1 MTLILTIWCIAAF
14 VWLLHAASGNDWHK
28 AGHPTEGMPFE
39 KGDCDGQ

>member
-28 AGHPTEGMPFE
+28 PRKAIEASE
-39 KGDCDGQ
+39 AEAKL